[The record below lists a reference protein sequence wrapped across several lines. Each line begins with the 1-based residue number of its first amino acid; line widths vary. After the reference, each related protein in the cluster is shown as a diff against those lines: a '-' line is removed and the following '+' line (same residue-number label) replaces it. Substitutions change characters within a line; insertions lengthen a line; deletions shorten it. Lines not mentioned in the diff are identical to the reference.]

1 MTRLRLV
8 YSLSLLSAVFMS
20 AAPGLA
26 DPWTTASSYP
36 EAVSLAQ
43 AEGKLI
49 LADFGRVGCTDCEGM
64 TALFH
69 TPSISQWIQA
79 GFVYWDPGFDSGDAR
94 PFISGLNEP
103 SLPVICYVDPAAT
116 RGASFFRTT
125 GLMSSS
131 ILLSD
136 IRNVICKNYL
146 PLVVTNL
153 PTHALT
159 SADLDNNGNLT
170 IGGWA
175 QTNCLAKAGIKGV
188 PIANVFWR
196 VSESGSGFQAVNR
209 KNLTTN
215 PVSWSTDFAP
225 QFGTNTFECYV
236 QYDDGT
242 QSPNNVVRFVSTAN
256 GPSTTPPVVTS
267 PPANQNITAGQN
279 AVFTVQATGTP
290 PPSYQ
295 WQFKGTSLVDGTY
308 ASGLTDAQGHAV
320 NYVISGAATSQLTIR
335 NAQTLANQG
344 SYAVVIANVANSVTA
359 TANLTVDCHPL
370 VQQASS
376 ANPTVPAGGTATF
389 QATAYGTPPLQFQW
403 KYSNAVVTNVVTDDS
418 RVSGADTTTLVIA
431 NVTTAD
437 AGTYS
442 LGVSNG
448 CVSGGGFD
456 YAPAWTWNL
465 NVSTIDTLAPS
476 LAITSHSNL
485 QVVATSAIILAG
497 TASDAGPGGNG
508 ITSVTVNG
516 LQAANDTASG
526 SAEADWSRPVNLV
539 AGTNLITVVARDGV
553 NNSTT
558 NVIRIISDTVPP
570 TVAFTAPTAGQRWS
584 NAVFTVQGKATDN
597 QGVAGVLCQ
606 TNGVWGSV
614 PTANGWTNWNVAV
627 SLVPGPNTV
636 RAYSQ
641 DAVGNVSPTHTV
653 SFVYVLSG

>member
-1 MTRLRLV
+1 MTRLRLLC
-8 YSLSLLSAVFMS
+8 SLSLLSAVFLF

-64 TALFH
+64 TGLFNQ
-69 TPSISQWIQA
+69 PSISQWIQA

-94 PFISGLNEP
+94 PFISGLNAP
-103 SLPVICYVDPAAT
+103 SLPVVCYVDSAAT
-116 RGASFFRTT
+116 QGAFIFRTT
-125 GLMSSS
+125 GLMSGAV
-131 ILLSD
+131 LLSD
-136 IRNVICKNYL
+136 IKIMCKNHL
-146 PLVVTNL
+146 PLIVTNA

-159 SADLDNNGNLT
+159 AADLDENGNLT
-170 IGGWA
+170 LGGLA
-175 QTNCLAKAGIKGV
+175 PTNSLAIAGIKGV
-188 PIANVFWR
+188 PITDVFWR
-196 VSESGSGFQAVNR
+196 VSESGSGFQAVNQ

-236 QYDDGT
+236 QYANGA
-242 QSPNNVVRFVSTAN
+242 SSSNNVVRFVSTVN
-256 GPSTTPPVVTS
+256 GPSTAPPVVTS

-295 WQFKGTSLVDGTY
+295 WQFQGTSLVDGTY
-308 ASGLTDAQGHAV
+308 ASGLTDAQGQAV

-344 SYAVVIANVANSVTA
+344 SYAVVIANVADSVT
-359 TANLTVDCHPL
+359 TNANLTVACQPL

-376 ANPTVPAGGTATF
+376 TNPTVPAGGTATF

-448 CVSGGGFD
+448 CVSGGGFY

-465 NVSTIDTLAPS
+465 KREHD
-476 LAITSHSNL
+476 
-485 QVVATSAIILAG
+485 
-497 TASDAGPGGNG
+497 
-508 ITSVTVNG
+508 
-516 LQAANDTASG
+516 
-526 SAEADWSRPVNLV
+526 
-539 AGTNLITVVARDGV
+539 
-553 NNSTT
+553 
-558 NVIRIISDTVPP
+558 
-570 TVAFTAPTAGQRWS
+570 
-584 NAVFTVQGKATDN
+584 
-597 QGVAGVLCQ
+597 
-606 TNGVWGSV
+606 
-614 PTANGWTNWNVAV
+614 
-627 SLVPGPNTV
+627 
-636 RAYSQ
+636 
-641 DAVGNVSPTHTV
+641 
-653 SFVYVLSG
+653 